1 MRLNFRWKWKFTINL
16 QKKLYASFSVIILLM
31 SLTVL
36 TSWWI
41 LNQTLVLSEK
51 IEHKNVPSTVLYLS
65 LIDKQGDMMLNI
77 YKFLSGG
84 LEKAGAEQKDNFQKN
99 YKEFTE
105 ILDEL
110 IPLESDNAVDKQRM
124 NLIKATVTEFYDL
137 VDLDV
142 FSLIEDGVY
151 YEEDIPYAYE
161 SLEYIEDSLLNT
173 LEKELNEAAA
183 EEVEGA
189 TLALTELHGK
199 LTMLKKTLIGLTI
212 VASILSLLIAYRL
225 STTITRRVSA
235 VANLAE
241 KVASGDLSSQPIED
255 KSSDE
260 LAALAVSVNTMQVS
274 LQTLLSSISSVSD
287 EVKQVSV
294 ELDNSTEKMLDGA
307 QQQASKA
314 SMIATASEEL
324 TLTINE
330 VAQQSVLT
338 SDIAQEAGQSA
349 QEGGMVINEMVT
361 STQEVS
367 QQMNSMSDN
376 MQTLDQRSDEI
387 GSVIKVIGS
396 IADQTNLLALNAA
409 IEAARA
415 GEYGRGFAVVADE
428 VRALAARTSDATKEV
443 TDLVNAIQTGT
454 SDVMA
459 QSQASASLVQD
470 GVSLSENAGNALKE
484 IVSSSNNVQSMIQ
497 TIATATEE
505 QTAVTKEIAQDI
517 AIINDIAAHSVTLTE
532 NSSERSHEL
541 RDKVTQLEALL
552 AKFKLA

>member
-1 MRLNFRWKWKFTINL
+1 MRLNFKFKMNL
-16 QKKLYASFSVIILLM
+16 QKKLYASFSVIIVLM

-41 LNQTLVLSEK
+41 LNQTLVLAEK

-84 LEKAGAEQKDNFQKN
+84 LEEGGAEQKENFQQN
-99 YKEFTE
+99 YKEFTAT
-105 ILDEL
+105 LDAL

-142 FSLIEDGVY
+142 FSLIEDGKY
-151 YEEDIPYAYE
+151 YVDDIPYAYE
-161 SLEYIEDSLLNT
+161 SLEYIEESLLNV

-189 TLALTELHGK
+189 TLALTHLHDK

-212 VASILSLLIAYRL
+212 AASILSLLIAYRL
-225 STTITRRVSA
+225 SSTITRRVSA

-241 KVASGDLSSQPIED
+241 KVASGDLSSKPIED

-260 LAALAVSVNTMQVS
+260 LAALSVSINTMQTS
-274 LQTLLSSISSVSD
+274 LQTLLSSISAVSD
-287 EVKQVSV
+287 EVKEVTV
-294 ELDNSTEKMLDGA
+294 ELDNSTEKMLEGA

-338 SDIAQEAGQSA
+338 SDTAQEAGKSA

-376 MQTLDQRSDEI
+376 MQKLDQRSDEI

-428 VRALAARTSDATKEV
+428 VRALAARTSNATKEV

-470 GVSLSENAGNALKE
+470 GVSLSENAGTALQE
-484 IVSSSNNVQSMIQ
+484 IVSSSTTVQSMIQ

-532 NSSERSHEL
+532 ASSDRIHDL

-552 AKFKLA
+552 AKFTLA